1 VERYLTSF
9 NEVILTYFLAQEPF
23 HDFGFG
29 GKVFDGKVFSG
40 KVFSGKV
47 FSVKVFSGKV
57 FK

>member
-1 VERYLTSF
+1 MERYLTSF

-40 KVFSGKV
+40 KVFS
-47 FSVKVFSGKV
+47 VKVFSGKV